1 MNDSMAQPHSR
12 LATLDLPVWKTAL
25 NWSAAVLLG
34 LLFLISGIWKITDVG
49 GWAVRLTQAKIPE
62 ALSVPGTL
70 GIAIAETVAGVF
82 LMAPTL
88 RRWGAWLA
96 GALLVVFLVYFGLH
110 YQDLRGQDCS
120 CFPWLKRVVGPGFF
134 IGDGAMLAG
143 ALLAGWWARRAQG
156 ARNAALIVGAV
167 AVFAGVSYGVEVT
180 RHSGVRAPETVT
192 VAGQPYDISTGK
204 VLVFFFNPAC
214 THCSATA
221 KEMSAYQWADARV
234 VAVPVE
240 LQQFASQFLEETG
253 LKAVVSSD
261 FATLKDPLGYH
272 AYPYAA
278 VVVDGRLKA
287 TIAKMDGAEPSATL
301 RRLGFV
307 R

>member
-1 MNDSMAQPHSR
+1 MAQPRSR

-25 NWSAAVLLG
+25 NWAAAVLVA
-34 LLFLISGIWKITDVG
+34 LLFLSSGIWKITDVG

-62 ALSVPGTL
+62 VLSIPGT
-70 GIAIAETVAGVF
+70 IAIAVAETVAGVF

-96 GALLVVFLVYFGLH
+96 GALLVVFLVYFGVH

-120 CFPWLKRVVGPGFF
+120 CFPWLKRVVGPGLF
-134 IGDGAMLAG
+134 IGDGLMLAG
-143 ALLAGWWARRAQG
+143 AVLAGWWARRPQN

-180 RHSGVRAPETVT
+180 RHSGARAPESVT
-192 VAGQPYDISTGK
+192 VAGQPYDIGSGK

-221 KEMSAYQWADARV
+221 KEMAGYQWTDARV

-240 LQQFASQFLEETG
+240 LPQFAGQFLQETG
-253 LKAVVSSD
+253 LKAVLTGD
-261 FATLKDPLGYH
+261 FAKLKDPLGYH
-272 AYPYAA
+272 AYPYAVA
-278 VVVDGRLKA
+278 IVDGRVKA
-287 TIAKMDGAEPSATL
+287 SIVKMEGAEPSTTL
-301 RRLGFV
+301 RRLGFI